1 MLLFSFPKALNKI
14 MTVFLFLVAP
24 MVVDNPG
31 RVGATIC
38 LIRLTEKKHINSL
51 ECVKYV
57 CRVGVVSKVE
67 SHVRSCPS
75 V

>member
-1 MLLFSFPKALNKI
+1 MAG
-14 MTVFLFLVAP
+14 LVQCS
-24 MVVDNPG
+24 
-31 RVGATIC
+31 C
-38 LIRLTEKKHINSL
+38 LIRFTERKHINSL